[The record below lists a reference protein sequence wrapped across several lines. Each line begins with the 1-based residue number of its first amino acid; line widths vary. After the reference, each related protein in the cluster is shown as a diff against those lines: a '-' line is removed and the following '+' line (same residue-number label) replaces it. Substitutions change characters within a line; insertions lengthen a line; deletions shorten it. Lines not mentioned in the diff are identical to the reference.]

1 MSAAQSIFDQ
11 LKTLGAVVG
20 DEEFI
25 DTDFNWTP
33 EEGADPVK
41 FEISVKKEM
50 TTAEYEYI
58 NFGGIGQEDPSV
70 MARRVS
76 RMVRIRSIGGMP
88 ASEPVLSEKDA
99 KRLRPDLILAFVM
112 AMNAVEEKL
121 GKPVGTKADR
131 PKK

>member
-25 DTDFNWTP
+25 DTEFDWTP
-33 EEGADPVK
+33 TDGAEPVK

-50 TTAEYEYI
+50 TSSDYEFI
-58 NFGGIGQEDPSV
+58 SFGGVGQEDPSF

-76 RMVRIRSIGGMP
+76 RMVRVRSIGGTP
-88 ASEPVLSEKDA
+88 SADQVITEKDA
-99 KRLRPDLILAFVM
+99 KRLRPDLLMAFIG
-112 AMNAVEEKL
+112 AANEVEERL
-121 GKPVGTKADR
+121 GKPE
-131 PKK
+131 PKKAKK